1 MKSPVPR
8 GKDGIALGVGDIVD
22 VCWLDGN
29 IIRATIL
36 SLEEVLDESE
46 IKMFD
51 SVVGSQVN
59 RNVSYGDPVKLGD
72 ISMKLDTSEVNPN

>member
-51 SVVGSQVN
+51 SVVLW
-59 RNVSYGDPVKLGD
+59 SYGEKGLAPTAG
-72 ISMKLDTSEVNPN
+72 MKMVSKAGR